1 MCLKLVRVL
10 VVYLPHA
17 DFGVLTEV
25 DNSSAL
31 ELFNFHRIPIL
42 AIPFEWSDFVI
53 GGLRVVWEETEAK
66 KDSCG
71 EASVKLGS
79 AQLSRC

>member
-1 MCLKLVRVL
+1 ML

-42 AIPFEWSDFVI
+42 AIPFNWSDFFI
-53 GGLRVVWEETEAK
+53 GGLREVREDSKAK